1 MQGTLWL
8 PQKKKTREWETNAL
22 KVEIFAVVITT
33 EPHFLFLGITCLD
46 GSLSLHSNGSQRIQ
60 QLKDFIPQT
69 AIHLPNSSHL
79 YKKKNIRPLFKRL
92 LLDSF

>member
-8 PQKKKTREWETNAL
+8 PQKKKNREWETKAL
-22 KVEIFAVVITT
+22 KVQIFAVVITT
-33 EPHFLFLGITCLD
+33 EPHFLFLRIKCLG

-69 AIHLPNSSHL
+69 AIHLANSS
-79 YKKKNIRPLFKRL
+79 RL
-92 LLDSF
+92 